1 MPVGFVKHAAGLGQ
15 EHAGEV
21 DSWVIG
27 DNWEKACMWAWLGKL
42 ACMHARRGP
51 CRSVLK
57 TSLFGAWGKL
67 VPREEMAGAGPRRVL
82 GLVGLLATYCLGF
95 GLYACKKGAMQLGPN

>member
-1 MPVGFVKHAAGLGQ
+1 MG
-15 EHAGEV
+15 
-21 DSWVIG
+21 
-27 DNWEKACMWAWLGKL
+27 
-42 ACMHARRGP
+42 RGP

-67 VPREEMAGAGPRRVL
+67 VLREEMASAGPPRRVL
-82 GLVGLLATYCLGF
+82 GLAGLLAAYFLGF